1 MKSLVDYLHRNDW
14 DNKLGNIIFQLDE
27 SSLEYIDDDFRE
39 FIFEAKNFQNQNPGN
54 NRVIWTN
61 NDGDN
66 LRIGAHANSRRD
78 RPVDKGG
85 DGGKRISIQ
94 EIINMFRWAWNDIM
108 DMNYEGKLEPYEY
121 NQRMIESWTIECQS
135 WLNIQNDEV
144 VYYGARTRK
153 MNLWAVWDLR
163 ENNYK
168 IDIVIRT
175 IFRGESF
182 KHISRQER
190 IRIDTKG
197 NIKQIYKK

>member
-1 MKSLVDYLHRNDW
+1 MKSLNDYLHRNDW
-14 DNKLGNIIFQLDE
+14 NNKLGNIIFQLDE

-39 FIFEAKNFQNQNPGN
+39 FIFETKNFQNQNPGN
-54 NRVIWTN
+54 NRIIWTN

-85 DGGKRISIQ
+85 DGGKRISMQ

-121 NQRMIESWTIECQS
+121 NQRMIEAWTIECQS
-135 WLNIQNDEV
+135 WLNIQNNEV
-144 VYYGARTRK
+144 VYYGARPRK

-182 KHISRQER
+182 KHISKQER

>member
-1 MKSLVDYLHRNDW
+1 
-14 DNKLGNIIFQLDE
+14 
-27 SSLEYIDDDFRE
+27 
-39 FIFEAKNFQNQNPGN
+39 
-54 NRVIWTN
+54 
-61 NDGDN
+61 
-66 LRIGAHANSRRD
+66 
-78 RPVDKGG
+78 
-85 DGGKRISIQ
+85 
-94 EIINMFRWAWNDIM
+94 MFRWAWNDIM

-121 NQRMIESWTIECQS
+121 NQRMIEAWTIECQS

-144 VYYGARTRK
+144 VYYGARPRK

-190 IRIDTKG
+190 IIIDTKG